1 MSDIRTTTPTQSR
14 PRTRSLLGGL
24 VVVLGV
30 LLLVDST
37 GLLEVDGFGLF
48 LAGALV
54 VYGGYRLVT
63 ERARHILWPGAALLV
78 GTGWLLVEVNV
89 LTAAQAEQFWPAL
102 VVLFGLSL
110 LWSRRRA
117 GVVVTTGGTGET
129 GVTAVFEDA
138 RLDLRGVKLP
148 AGSRVDAVAVF
159 DDAEVVVPEEWVVVV
174 EAATV
179 FGGVRD
185 LRRSRPA
192 GEPDLVIDGLAL
204 FGNIRITD

>member
-1 MSDIRTTTPTQSR
+1 MSDVRTTATRSR
-14 PRTRSLLGGL
+14 PRTRSLIGGL

-37 GLLEVDGFGLF
+37 GLFEVDGFGLF

-54 VYGGYRLVT
+54 VYGAYRLVT
-63 ERARHILWPGAALLV
+63 ERARHLLWPGAALLV
-78 GTGWLLVEVNV
+78 GSGWLLVEVNV

-110 LWSRRRA
+110 LLGRRRGA
-117 GVVVTTGGTGET
+117 VVTTTGTGESS
-129 GVTAVFEDA
+129 VTAVFEDA
-138 RLDLRGVKLP
+138 RLDLRGVELP
-148 AGSRVDAVAVF
+148 RGSRVDAVAVF

-179 FGGVRD
+179 FGGMQD

-192 GEPDLVIDGLAL
+192 GEPDLVIDGVAL
-204 FGNIRITD
+204 FGDIRITD

>member
-1 MSDIRTTTPTQSR
+1 MSNIPTTLTRSR

-24 VVVLGV
+24 VVALGV
-30 LLLVDST
+30 LLLVDTT
-37 GLLEVDGFGLF
+37 GLFEVDGFGLF

-63 ERARHILWPGAALLV
+63 ERARYLLWPGAALLV

-110 LWSRRRA
+110 LRTRRRVSVVGTS
-117 GVVVTTGGTGET
+117 GVADDGSVV
-129 GVTAVFEDA
+129 AVFEDA
-138 RLDLRGVKLP
+138 RLDLRGMELSP
-148 AGSRVDAVAVF
+148 GTRVDAVAVF

-174 EAATV
+174 EATTV

-185 LRRSRPA
+185 LRRSRPT
-192 GEPDLVIDGLAL
+192 GEPDLLIDGVAL
-204 FGNIRITD
+204 FGDIRLTD